1 MTEKIEQVKR
11 LLDVNPNW
19 ICDKIA
25 FLDKTK
31 QVKYFTARE
40 ERLLDESER
49 FTVFRFNDLLEIENP
64 EAYSIPTKKGLIF
77 FEGEPPVNEI
87 KKSLEKFSKTWD
99 VEFSLMPIDEL
110 KKKVLKVKDVEDL
123 YKRALKVWK
132 KSEGGDF
139 EYIKPTVISEFDKK
153 KDDLCKLT
161 DEFTASVKY
170 GVTLLYGHYGD
181 GKSTFCRYY
190 IFQHVKNLD
199 TRDRIPLLFYLNEH
213 SAGSIEQF
221 IETRLHEYYKLYI
234 SFDEFADLCED
245 GHFTV
250 FLDAFDQMLPAPDKD
265 QIDFNF
271 HQVRRL
277 AKGKGKVVL
286 TSRYSYF
293 KRHIEGLGHGEE
305 VINQFFLTG
314 FPQPKIAQFA
324 KNKPGLKALLD
335 NDKTGKIVDFLTVE
349 PVKGKPVLLKVVSD
363 NVTLFEEL
371 VEKKENITVYD
382 LLGLAYD
389 NWNRLSFNV
398 LKTKELRY
406 AALHLLAREV
416 TLHGLNRSCQFSLWF
431 DACQRH
437 FNLKN
442 EDSRQL
448 MEELASLNLLDDE
461 KLREKKTLTFKNNP
475 FLEYLLA
482 YFILAELES
491 EAAGEPVFLKDRLLN
506 TATKNL
512 VVSQLDNK
520 HAARLKDITES
531 TANKNFEDVRYLGA
545 NSVGLILS
553 KSVTLGPDE
562 ETWKELCDNVNLENV
577 NLRNAEL
584 RDLDLS
590 GFSFMGANLE
600 NSDFSYTNLMNTNFS
615 YAILKNMILQEQG
628 ELPVNSVFFTGE
640 DGVDFFAGG
649 TQNGVLMIWNS
660 RTGKMERRHICSDKI
675 TALAAGRKDRS
686 IFAASRDNNINFID
700 KEIEIPRS
708 IPLNLK
714 GIASLDVTH
723 DNRILFAGGQNGRL
737 GVFSFV
743 KKETR
748 YVDFDTTYWLVAL
761 VVLPG
766 ANHLLTG
773 HFDGTI
779 AKIDLRD
786 FTVKTIAKIPEGI
799 KKILLLNENQAVVH
813 TGNGKIIILNIETGE
828 NKMMRS
834 HPGYTEI
841 ALAAGI
847 GELFT
852 LQDKI
857 IRFGKIEAFLKK
869 DRKTL
874 NSVACKEIPNTIT
887 VSLDGNYI
895 GAGGKWLE
903 IFKKDPKTGR
913 YKTEYSEEMRMNC
926 RGLNFYRSKGVDL
939 KRFIFFLERGAMV
952 PPDDFL
958 NEYFDVKFNRFIREE
973 KSFVCTECERTAFF
987 SEGFDISES
996 KLVCNTCNRGT

>member
-1 MTEKIEQVKR
+1 MTEKIEQVRR
-11 LLDVNPNW
+11 LLNVNPNW
-19 ICDKIA
+19 ICDKIS

-40 ERLLDESER
+40 ERLFDESEK
-49 FTVFRFNDLLEIENP
+49 FTVFRLNDLLEIENP
-64 EAYSIPTKKGLIF
+64 KDYSIPTKKGLIF
-77 FEGEPPVNEI
+77 FEGKHPDNRIEE
-87 KKSLEKFSKTWD
+87 SLEKFSKIWD
-99 VEFSLMPIDEL
+99 AEFSSMPIDEL
-110 KKKVLKVKDVEDL
+110 KKKVLKVKDIEDL

-132 KSEGGDF
+132 KSEGNDF

-153 KDDLCKLT
+153 KDDLCKLM
-161 DEFTASVKY
+161 DEFTKSVKY
-170 GVTLLYGHYGD
+170 GITLLYGHYGD

-199 TRDRIPLLFYLNEH
+199 DRDRIPLLFYLNEH

-234 SFDEFADLCED
+234 SFDEFADLCKD

-271 HQVRRL
+271 HHVRRL
-277 AKGKGKVVL
+277 AEGQGKVVL
-286 TSRYSYF
+286 TIRYSYF

-314 FPQPKIAQFA
+314 FSEPKIEQFA
-324 KNKPGLKALLD
+324 KNKPALKTLLD
-335 NDKTGKIVDFLTVE
+335 NDKTGKIVDFLTVG

-382 LLGLAYD
+382 LLGLAYE
-389 NWNRLSFNV
+389 NWNRRSFTV

-406 AALHLLAREV
+406 AVLHLLAREV

-437 FNLKN
+437 INLKN

-448 MEELASLNLLDDE
+448 MDEVALLNLLDDE

-482 YFILAELES
+482 YFVLEELES
-491 EAAGEPVFLKDRLLN
+491 KALGEPVFLKDRLLN

-512 VVSQLDNK
+512 VVSQLDK
-520 HAARLKDITES
+520 RHAARLQDITEG

-553 KSVTLGPDE
+553 KSLIPGPDE
-562 ETWKELCDNVNLENV
+562 ETWKELRDKVNLENV
-577 NLRNAEL
+577 NLRYAEL

-590 GFSFMGANLE
+590 GFSFLGANLE
-600 NSDFSYTNLMNTNFS
+600 NCDFSYTNLMNSNFS
-615 YAILKNMILQEQG
+615 YAHLKNLILQEQG

-640 DGVDFFAGG
+640 DGADFFVGG
-649 TQNGVLMIWNS
+649 TQNGVLLIWNS
-660 RTGKMERRHICSDKI
+660 RNGKIERRHICSDKI

-686 IFAASRDNNINFID
+686 IFVASRDNNIIFID

-723 DNRILFAGGQNGRL
+723 DNRTLFAGGQNGRL
-737 GVFSFV
+737 AVFSFV

-748 YVDFDTTYWLVAL
+748 YIDFDTSYWLVAI

-766 ANHLLTG
+766 AKYLLTG

-779 AKIDLRD
+779 AKINLQDLS
-786 FTVKTIAKIPEGI
+786 FKTIGKIPEGI
-799 KKILLLNENQAVVH
+799 KKILLLNETYAVIH

-828 NKMMRS
+828 SKMALS
-834 HPGYTEI
+834 QAGCTEI
-841 ALAAGI
+841 ALAAGP

-857 IRFGKIEAFLKK
+857 IRFGKIEAFLNKEKK
-869 DRKTL
+869 IL
-874 NSVACKEIPNTIT
+874 NSLACKETPITIT
-887 VSLDGNYI
+887 VSFDGNYI

-939 KRFIFFLERGAMV
+939 KRFIFFLERGAMI

-958 NEYFDVKFNRFIREE
+958 NEYFDVTSNRFNREE
-973 KSFVCTECERTAFF
+973 KSFFCTECERAAFF
-987 SEGFDISES
+987 SDGFDILER
-996 KLVCNTCNRGT
+996 KLICNNCK